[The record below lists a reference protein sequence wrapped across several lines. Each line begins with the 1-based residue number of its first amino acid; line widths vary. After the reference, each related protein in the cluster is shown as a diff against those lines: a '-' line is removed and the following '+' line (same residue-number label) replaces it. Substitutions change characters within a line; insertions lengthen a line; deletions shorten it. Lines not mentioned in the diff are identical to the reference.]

1 MDLSR
6 RWIRPIPREAELE
19 EGEIPTTSP
28 KYKVDLF
35 WSGRDG
41 GRGQCQHITQLAP
54 LEFDEHQVPKCMIP
68 MNGQQLFIALWI
80 NFQMMRHTTEAQDDT
95 ININSSIENLNA
107 HRSMQQ
113 QQITQT
119 QKISVNEFLSK
130 MYHYNMM
137 VVPLVDFPIIAVFT
151 PLG

>member
-1 MDLSR
+1 
-6 RWIRPIPREAELE
+6 
-19 EGEIPTTSP
+19 
-28 KYKVDLF
+28 
-35 WSGRDG
+35 
-41 GRGQCQHITQLAP
+41 
-54 LEFDEHQVPKCMIP
+54 